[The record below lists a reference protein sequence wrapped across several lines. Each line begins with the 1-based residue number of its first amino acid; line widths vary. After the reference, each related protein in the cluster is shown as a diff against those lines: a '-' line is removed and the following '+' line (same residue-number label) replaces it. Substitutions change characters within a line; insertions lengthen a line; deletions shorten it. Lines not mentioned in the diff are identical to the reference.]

1 MVNNDFV
8 DRCGIIFVLKI
19 EHKTLSSGHKN
30 QILLEETDLYQFQK
44 DNLIDENFC
53 RKNPKSDI
61 QMKFSC
67 NYCR

>member
-19 EHKTLSSGHKN
+19 QHKTLSSGHKN

-53 RKNPKSDI
+53 RKNSKSDI